1 MEYHIVETAVDLCDI
16 ADALVY
22 IGRGGI
28 SDVIIDQRKIR
39 LEKRCDDDA
48 SVICQLVF
56 VIIDIDNVSVVADI
70 VVIFAGRFDDTAAGL
85 ITAVS
90 VDETR
95 TKCLFQC
102 LACHFVDHLTDRDI
116 PLWLVDRKTVFLCV
130 QCNADDTVFAQADQ
144 IRLIVVEVFD
154 DVWHAFRRAAR
165 LREFAAL
172 QNTETLQNGVMLLF
186 FLTLAGF
193 ESDHFSEERIVA
205 KCH

>member
-70 VVIFAGRFDDTAAGL
+70 VVIFAGRFDDTAAGSHHCRKRRRDPDQMSFP
-85 ITAVS
+85 VS
-90 VDETR
+90 
-95 TKCLFQC
+95 
-102 LACHFVDHLTDRDI
+102 
-116 PLWLVDRKTVFLCV
+116 CV
-130 QCNADDTVFAQADQ
+130 S
-144 IRLIVVEVFD
+144 
-154 DVWHAFRRAAR
+154 FRRP
-165 LREFAAL
+165 
-172 QNTETLQNGVMLLF
+172 
-186 FLTLAGF
+186 
-193 ESDHFSEERIVA
+193 SH
-205 KCH
+205 